1 MGVKV
6 DFKVNVPHGEMDI
19 TENGQYDVSDYAI
32 ANVNVAFETEE
43 KSVTITENGTQEV
56 LPSVGKDALS
66 KVVINTEI
74 PIKEEQ
80 SKNVEIKENG
90 TISVL
95 PDEGKVLNEVS
106 ITTNVPQDNTLKKL
120 LDATKTTKY
129 LFSSYEGDDIPN
141 LIQYND
147 TSEVTNMSY
156 MYQWCKATNFPQ
168 LNMSKVTNISYMFYH
183 CTNIVTAPILNLSN
197 VQNCESIFRDCANL
211 TTCEISDFSNATNI
225 GGLFA
230 NCGKLTNIPS
240 QLTTP
245 KVTDTSY
252 MFYQCNALE
261 TAPEMNT
268 SNVTNMSEMFYSC
281 NKLTTVPLYD
291 TSKVKRMEEMF
302 WHCDNLQTVPAF
314 DCSKVT
320 NMNNIFASCR
330 SLKSI
335 LMTNIG
341 VSLNISVSTLFERS
355 DLVTILN
362 NLKTVT
368 TTKVLTMGATNLAKL
383 TDEDKAIATN
393 KGWTLA

>member
-1 MGVKV
+1 MAKNDNLQ
-6 DFKVNVPHGEMDI
+6 DFLTD
-19 TENGQYDVSDYAI
+19 I
-32 ANVNVAFETEE
+32 ANSIRTKTGTTE
-43 KSVTITENGTQEV
+43 
-56 LPSVGKDALS
+56 L
-66 KVVINTEI
+66 INAQDFSDKI
-74 PIKEEQ
+74 L
-80 SKNVEIKENG
+80 N
-90 TISVL
+90 ISSG
-95 PDEGKVLNEVS
+95 E
-106 ITTNVPQDNTLKKL
+106 NTLKKL

-129 LFSSYEGDDIPN
+129 LFSSYEGNDIPN

-168 LNMSKVTNISYMFYH
+168 LNVSKVTNASYMFYH

-197 VQNCESIFRDCANL
+197 VQNCESVFRDCANL

-225 GGLFA
+225 NGLFA
-230 NCGKLTNIPS
+230 GCRKLKNVAS
-240 QLTTP
+240 NLTTP
-245 KVTDTSY
+245 KVTDTGF
-252 MFYQCNALE
+252 MFYDCNALE
-261 TAPEMNT
+261 TAPAMNT
-268 SNVTNMSEMFYSC
+268 SNVTDMSKMFYSC
-281 NKLTTVPLYD
+281 NVTTVPLYD

-302 WHCDNLQTVPAF
+302 WHCSYLQTVPAF
-314 DCSKVT
+314 DCSNVT
-320 NMNNIFASCR
+320 NMNNIFASCY

-341 VSLNISVSTLFERS
+341 VSLDISASTLFERA

-368 TTKVLTMGATNLAKL
+368 TTKTLRMGATNLAKL

>member
-1 MGVKV
+1 M
-6 DFKVNVPHGEMDI
+6 
-19 TENGQYDVSDYAI
+19 
-32 ANVNVAFETEE
+32 
-43 KSVTITENGTQEV
+43 

-106 ITTNVPQDNTLKKL
+106 IITNVPQDNTLKNL
-120 LDATKTTKY
+120 LDATKSTKY

-168 LNMSKVTNISYMFYH
+168 LNMSKVTNILYMFYN
-183 CTNIVTAPILNLSN
+183 CKSIVTAPILNLSS
-197 VQNCESIFRDCANL
+197 VPNCKSVFRDCAKL
-211 TTCEISDFSNATNI
+211 TTCEISDFSNATTLD
-225 GGLFA
+225 GLFA
-230 NCGKLTNIPS
+230 GCSKLTNISS
-240 QLTTP
+240 QLITP
-245 KVTDTSY
+245 KVTDTSF
-252 MFYQCNALE
+252 MFYNCSAL
-261 TAPEMNT
+261 TTVPEMNT
-268 SNVTNMSEMFYSC
+268 SNVT
-281 NKLTTVPLYD
+281 T
-291 TSKVKRMEEMF
+291 MEEMF
-302 WHCDNLQTVPAF
+302 WHCSDLQTVPAF
-314 DCSKVT
+314 DCSNVT
-320 NMNNIFASCR
+320 NMNNIFASCY

-341 VSLNISVSTLFERS
+341 VSLNIAASTLFERS
-355 DLVTILN
+355 DLLVILN

-368 TTKVLTMGATNLAKL
+368 STKVLTMGATNLAKL

>member
-1 MGVKV
+1 MAKNNNLQ
-6 DFKVNVPHGEMDI
+6 DFLRDTADAIRTKTGTTEPINAQDFSTKILQIPSGGE
-19 TENGQYDVSDYAI
+19 
-32 ANVNVAFETEE
+32 
-43 KSVTITENGTQEV
+43 
-56 LPSVGKDALS
+56 
-66 KVVINTEI
+66 
-74 PIKEEQ
+74 
-80 SKNVEIKENG
+80 
-90 TISVL
+90 
-95 PDEGKVLNEVS
+95 
-106 ITTNVPQDNTLKKL
+106 NTLKNL
-120 LDATKTTKY
+120 LDATKSTKY

-168 LNMSKVTNISYMFYH
+168 LNTSKVTNVSYMFYN
-183 CTNIVTAPILNLSN
+183 CKNIVTAPILNFST

-211 TTCEISDFSNATNI
+211 TTCEISDFSNATNMN
-225 GGLFA
+225 GLFA
-230 NCGKLTNIPS
+230 GCRKLKNTASN
-240 QLTTP
+240 LTTP
-245 KVTDTSY
+245 KVTDTGF
-252 MFYQCNALE
+252 MFYDCNALE

-268 SNVTNMSEMFYSC
+268 SNVTNMTKMFYSC

-291 TSKVKRMEEMF
+291 TSKVTRMEEMF

-314 DCSKVT
+314 DCTNVT

-341 VSLNISVSTLFERS
+341 VSFNIASSTLFERE
-355 DLVTILN
+355 DLVLILN

-368 TTKVLTMGATNLAKL
+368 TTKTLTMGATNLAKL
-383 TDEDKAIATN
+383 TDSDKAIATD